1 MSAHK
6 GSYHLNLV
14 PFIDLFST
22 LVIFLLTTAV
32 WTHINAL
39 STNVDSISST
49 DTPMNQPQE
58 KKVVLSITIFPDRVE
73 FAEDEKTYPII
84 SPSGEIDDSK
94 LLLGIEN
101 WRTRFPDK
109 KDIILNTQND
119 VQYRH
124 LIKVFDTLV
133 GNGFPDVGVNT
144 Q

>member
-1 MSAHK
+1 
-6 GSYHLNLV
+6 
-14 PFIDLFST
+14 
-22 LVIFLLTTAV
+22 
-32 WTHINAL
+32 
-39 STNVDSISST
+39 
-49 DTPMNQPQE
+49 MNQPQE